1 VDAIAIGKRLRD
13 LDRPPTHL
21 RLQSIVVVGLAFLI
35 SVPFVLRIPHAGNPA
50 AVLGLALQTLA
61 GLLASA
67 QLWANRAAD
76 VAVQWIARQIGR
88 GRRSVLGLLDG
99 RPLSMC
105 LAGGLYVIA
114 TLMANALWGVSPS
127 GVGAIFVG
135 LPALM
140 IVAAATCVFVLAMC
154 MLVGWV
160 LAPKAP
166 LPDGAAVT
174 GACSRLSADGWI
186 WPTVGFAFLLG
197 GLLQALGG

>member
-1 VDAIAIGKRLRD
+1 VDAIAIGQRLRD
-13 LDRPPTHL
+13 LDQPPTHL

-50 AVLGLALQTLA
+50 AALGLALQTLA

-67 QLWANRAAD
+67 RLWANRAAD

-88 GRRSVLGLLDG
+88 RRRSLLRLLDG
-99 RPLSMC
+99 RPLSMF

-127 GVGAIFVG
+127 GTAGLFVA

-140 IVAAATCVFVLAMC
+140 VLVVAACVFVLAMC
-154 MLVGWV
+154 MVVGWV
-160 LAPKAP
+160 FAPRTP
-166 LPDGAAVT
+166 LPDGSAVT
-174 GACSRLSADGWI
+174 GACSRLSGYEWV
-186 WPTVGFAFLLG
+186 WPTLGFAFLLG